1 MTNNRSS
8 LGFPNYGQQFIEVQ
22 PHRMQQKFPF
32 LVGPVG
38 HTFGVSAWAL
48 HCRLKHP
55 ALRGQWREMDK
66 ADRSPT
72 PKNDTD
78 QMLSQ

>member
-1 MTNNRSS
+1 MKNDGDGSCVAIPIYNTYITYIYMTNNRSS

-38 HTFGVSAWAL
+38 HTFGVSA
-48 HCRLKHP
+48 
-55 ALRGQWREMDK
+55 
-66 ADRSPT
+66 
-72 PKNDTD
+72 
-78 QMLSQ
+78 